1 MCMLC
6 AAENKMCSNLSGE
19 TLPVGGNNDSAINE
33 RDVRCKQRTQDLVRE
48 FRNLPHISGR
58 SSISKS
64 PETIVLSCVIINFL
78 THSAPNSLRTQAPCN
93 YTSNTRH

>member
-19 TLPVGGNNDSAINE
+19 TLPVGRNNDSAVN
-33 RDVRCKQRTQDLVRE
+33 RMVVRRQQENQDLVSK

-58 SSISKS
+58 SSISRS

-78 THSAPNSLRTQAPCN
+78 THSAPNSLRTQAP
-93 YTSNTRH
+93 